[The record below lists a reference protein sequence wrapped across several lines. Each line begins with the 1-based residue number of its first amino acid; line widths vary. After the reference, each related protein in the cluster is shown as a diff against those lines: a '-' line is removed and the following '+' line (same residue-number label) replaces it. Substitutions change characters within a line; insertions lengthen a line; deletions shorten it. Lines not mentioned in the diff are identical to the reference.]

1 MLNVASLSSL
11 NRAGAAMVIQKNKSS
26 EISFQ
31 DALSTSSSE
40 AVLTE
45 LEKNST
51 LKSTFKPYQR
61 AMKQ

>member
-11 NRAGAAMVIQKNKSS
+11 NRAGATMVIQKNKSS

-45 LEKNST
+45 LEKI
-51 LKSTFKPYQR
+51 R
-61 AMKQ
+61 H